1 VITACRKA
9 TIGGGS
15 DMQLALDMLFGH
27 ACLLND
33 MLLTLILEVVVVAAY
48 GPKRRCASSNAKKN

>member
-1 VITACRKA
+1 
-9 TIGGGS
+9 
-15 DMQLALDMLFGH
+15 MQLALDMLFGH